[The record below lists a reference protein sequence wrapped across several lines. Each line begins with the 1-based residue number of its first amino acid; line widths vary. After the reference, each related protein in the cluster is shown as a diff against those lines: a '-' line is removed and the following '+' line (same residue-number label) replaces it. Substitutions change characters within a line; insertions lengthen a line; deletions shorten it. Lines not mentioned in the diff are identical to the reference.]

1 MQVVFNVLVVV
12 GSSIEKVDPGF
23 CLLSLAGRR
32 QPAAPP
38 PVAVRQSSGRPPV
51 QPAMCVGGGPQP
63 AAYAKKCGTLPNS
76 GGPPENGRVPH
87 FLKADQTNT
96 AIREYCAMDGM
107 NVAVLR
113 TSLGSSSNQLTQL
126 NPAEPMVGLQTT
138 NALVGSSHIM
148 LFLASS
154 EMRAR
159 VGRGLV
165 EEQELLPLLLAANVV
180 RLKPRDGV
188 TTRSRTRSGRAQ
200 LGHQEYF
207 HRWDPYTMI
216 WFESEMYDAAT
227 TPWKNA
233 WLVNARANAR
243 GEGGLF
249 EQSALIA
256 LLLEH
261 AIVRRV
267 RVVPSGAAPREDN
280 AAPERRRDGRL
291 LKNGD
296 AVVLAVE
303 DAPLA
308 WRNDNTPNNH
318 PTHQTTHNLSL
329 TTAEFTT
336 GMHYWEMKLLLPSCC
351 VDDTIQIGVCRPN
364 LDWGWFTG
372 EELKGAFEDG
382 DRIGV
387 LLNLNTGSLRF
398 FRNGK
403 PLGCAADH
411 NDVVGPVALATHLCL
426 GASIEMLPYAKAP
439 IQHMW
444 WQGDGPMLAE

>member
-1 MQVVFNVLVVV
+1 MNPF
-12 GSSIEKVDPGF
+12 
-23 CLLSLAGRR
+23 
-32 QPAAPP
+32 
-38 PVAVRQSSGRPPV
+38 SGR
-51 QPAMCVGGGPQP
+51 
-63 AAYAKKCGTLPNS
+63 L
-76 GGPPENGRVPH
+76 PENGRVPH
-87 FLKADQTNT
+87 FLKAGQTNT
-96 AIREYCAMDGM
+96 AIRDEYCAMHAGAM
-107 NVAVLR
+107 HVSGATV
-113 TSLGSSSNQLTQL
+113 T
-126 NPAEPMVGLQTT
+126 GLQTT

-227 TPWKNA
+227 TPWKHA

-249 EQSALIA
+249 EQSTLIA

-372 EELKGAFEDG
+372 EELGGAFEDG

-387 LLNLNTGSLRF
+387 LLDFNTGSLRF
-398 FRNGK
+398 FRNGE

-411 NDVVGPVALATHLCL
+411 DDVVGPVALATHLCL

>member
-1 MQVVFNVLVVV
+1 MH
-12 GSSIEKVDPGF
+12 
-23 CLLSLAGRR
+23 AG
-32 QPAAPP
+32 AMH
-38 PVAVRQSSGRPPV
+38 VSGATV
-51 QPAMCVGGGPQP
+51 
-63 AAYAKKCGTLPNS
+63 T
-76 GGPPENGRVPH
+76 
-87 FLKADQTNT
+87 
-96 AIREYCAMDGM
+96 
-107 NVAVLR
+107 
-113 TSLGSSSNQLTQL
+113 
-126 NPAEPMVGLQTT
+126 GLQTT

-227 TPWKNA
+227 TPWKNT

-308 WRNDNTPNNH
+308 WRNDNTPSRLVRLSRC
-318 PTHQTTHNLSL
+318 HNLSL

-372 EELKGAFEDG
+372 EELEGAFEDG

-426 GASIEMLPYAKAP
+426 GASIEMLPYANAP